1 MMKLALGAAALAV
14 TIAGASLATVAAQD
28 LPYTYGDYWEVSSVS
43 VDDGGNAAYA
53 DFLANEWKK
62 SQEFAKSK
70 GWIDGYHVLAN
81 LDKRAGEPDYYL
93 VTEFS
98 HMPDAAEAA
107 ARDKAYSA
115 YMAKS
120 LRQMEAESGDRAKY
134 RHVMGSELLGEMI
147 LK

>member
-1 MMKLALGAAALAV
+1 MIKQALGAAVLAA
-14 TIAGASLATVAAQD
+14 TIAFAQPAKLAAQD
-28 LPYTYGDYWEVSSVS
+28 LPFTYGDYWEVASIS

-70 GWIDGYHVLAN
+70 GWINGYHVLAN
-81 LDKRAGEPDYYL
+81 LNKRPGEPDYYL
-93 VTEFS
+93 VTQFS
-98 HMPDAAEAA
+98 HMPDAAEST
-107 ARDKAYSA
+107 ARDKAYSD

-120 LRQMEAESGDRAKY
+120 LRQMDAESGDRAKF
-134 RHVMGSELLGEMI
+134 RHVMGSELLGEMV

>member
-1 MMKLALGAAALAV
+1 MIKLALGAAALA
-14 TIAGASLATVAAQD
+14 ATVAFAQPMTAAGQD
-28 LPYTYGDYWEVSSVS
+28 LPYTYGDYWEVSEIS

-53 DFLANEWKK
+53 DFLAKEWKK

-70 GWIDGYHVLAN
+70 GWINGYHVLAN
-81 LDKRAGEPDYYL
+81 LDKRSGEPDYYL
-93 VTEFS
+93 VTQFS

-120 LRQMEAESGDRAKY
+120 LRQMETESGDRAKY
-134 RHVMGSELLGEMI
+134 RHVMGSELLGEML